1 MLPDLT
7 LQPLLLLLL
16 LLGAAAPAATGI
28 ARPYIMSNALRK
40 GEQPQSLAD
49 MLPDWVGYG
58 TLYGISIIPV
68 LIVVATITVLFYN
81 SLK

>member
-1 MLPDLT
+1 M
-7 LQPLLLLLL
+7 LLLLYCCCCCT
-16 LLGAAAPAATGI
+16 AATGI
-28 ARPYIMSNALRK
+28 AKPYIMSSELRK
-40 GEQPQSLAD
+40 GEQPQTLAD

-58 TLYGISIIPV
+58 TLYGISVIPV